1 MSFPEAPVYF
11 FGGTSMSGLAHAL
24 IGRFAGSSDEEMV
37 AVAEAVMYGSLLAAF
52 CFYVIY
58 IAAHSYVGDLK
69 HHD

>member
-1 MSFPEAPVYF
+1 
-11 FGGTSMSGLAHAL
+11 MSGLAHAL
-24 IGRFAGSSDEEMV
+24 IGRFAGGSDEEMV

-52 CFYVIY
+52 CFYVLY